1 MHMQGSGR
9 TGQALHYLDKRVSHQ
24 IQKLISTQL
33 TQLSMMKQRYSV
45 FLNDKHNTSEGFLHQ
60 KCVLGKSPFTK
71 HKKYHQN
78 QCQSV
83 PQSVSGQP
91 KPAFVSAAECI
102 CFGINTVWL

>member
-1 MHMQGSGR
+1 MKTEVLISNKDLRKKKSKTCLLKMHMQGSGR

-60 KCVLGKSPFTK
+60 KCVLGK
-71 HKKYHQN
+71 
-78 QCQSV
+78 
-83 PQSVSGQP
+83 
-91 KPAFVSAAECI
+91 
-102 CFGINTVWL
+102 